1 MGASKTSWPIR
12 VVPRSIA
19 LSSFTETPRSRPSP
33 RVSTGCRRLLARP
46 SRGCARDDRAPVG
59 PAGRAGRG
67 ANCLPQHGC
76 RLPARRSLRLDS
88 DAGYLVV
95 ARSLRATPA
104 RSFGFG
110 LDLIECVRG
119 GSPVAFCAGIVRPT
133 VFISEAA
140 VAGLSDS
147 ELLAVLHHEAD
158 HARRYEPLWRAAR
171 TSAAEVLTFL
181 PIVSWWSERQ
191 IALSELS
198 ADAAAERRV
207 GRSSLAGALLVMTA
221 PTIPLAAFVGHA
233 EVRARR
239 LLGMRIDEPKAPRAV
254 WAASFVYSWL
264 AVSLAGCLFAVLVA
278 LTR

>member
-1 MGASKTSWPIR
+1 MTGRRLALLAVLAAVPIACLSTVVGCQSGGACGWIPTQGTSWWPAAYVPPLL
-12 VVPRSIA
+12 VVLASTLAWTIKFGLAASR
-19 LSSFTETPRSRPSP
+19 TERELARLP
-33 RVSTGCRRLLARP
+33 RVPIPPKLVRTAR
-46 SRGCARDDRAPVG
+46 AA
-59 PAGRAGRG
+59 
-67 ANCLPQHGC
+67 
-76 RLPARRSLRLDS
+76 
-88 DAGYLVV
+88 
-95 ARSLRATPA
+95 
-104 RSFGFG
+104 G
-110 LDLIECVRG
+110 LDRFECVRA
-119 GSPVAFCAGIVRPT
+119 GSPVAFCAGILRPT

-181 PIVSWWSERQ
+181 PIVSWWSEGQ

-233 EVRARR
+233 ELRARR

>member
-1 MGASKTSWPIR
+1 MTGRRLVLLAVLAAVPIACLSTVAGCQSGGACGWIPTQGTSWWPAAYVPPLL
-12 VVPRSIA
+12 VVLASA
-19 LSSFTETPRSRPSP
+19 LAWTLKFGLVASRTERE
-33 RVSTGCRRLLARP
+33 LAKLARVP
-46 SRGCARDDRAPVG
+46 LPPKLVRTARA
-59 PAGRAGRG
+59 AGLQR
-67 ANCLPQHGC
+67 
-76 RLPARRSLRLDS
+76 
-88 DAGYLVV
+88 V
-95 ARSLRATPA
+95 
-104 RSFGFG
+104 
-110 LDLIECVRG
+110 ECVRA
-119 GSPVAFCAGIVRPT
+119 GSPVAFCAGILRPT

-233 EVRARR
+233 ELRARR